1 MSTTISLLFF
11 SSLSPSFLFSHLLHS
26 FPQIIC
32 CLLKTREHL
41 LLARQV
47 GIPLKNI
54 VVYLNKIDEV
64 PDKETHELVEMEMRE
79 LLTELGY
86 PGDAPVIHFRF

>member
-1 MSTTISLLFF
+1 MTRSLILYEIKKWFF
-11 SSLSPSFLFSHLLHS
+11 SKLNYF
-26 FPQIIC
+26 
-32 CLLKTREHL
+32 LKTREHL

-79 LLTELGY
+79 LLSELSY
-86 PGDAPVIHFRF
+86 PSESPVIFPYFLKNIRVFL